1 MPPPPKS
8 PWRPLRYPLLRSL
21 WIASVA
27 SNVGTWLQ
35 SVGASWLMTTLTP
48 SSTQVALV
56 QVATSLPMFLLALP
70 SGALAD
76 VMDRRRLLVVTQGWM
91 LASAAGL
98 ALISA
103 LGGVTPGLLLLF
115 TFLLGLGTAFNGPAW
130 QAILPEL
137 VPREELP
144 EAIVLNSVGFNIARA
159 AGPALGGLIVAA
171 AGPSATFA
179 LNAVS
184 FLGVLVVLW
193 RWKRPVEESVLPAE
207 RFLGAMQTGVRYV
220 RHAPE
225 LIAVLW
231 RGSAFVFCGS
241 ALWALLPVVARVEL
255 QRGPGAYGLLLGLLG
270 VGAVAAA
277 FVLPRLKRNN
287 STDLVVIVAT
297 LVFAG
302 GMLALAFLRSFPLVL
317 FAMLLSGGA
326 WLSALSSMNVAF
338 QTSLPA
344 WVRARALSVYLLTFY
359 AGLSAGSALWG
370 LLADH
375 FGLRASLV
383 AAAATTVVALLA
395 TARFHLRSGEGLN
408 LSPSRQW
415 PAPIVTHEPEPD
427 RGPVLVHVE
436 YEVDPAQAEEWS
448 AAMREMRRSRLRD
461 GAYEWSLFSD
471 ANRPNHHVEQYL
483 VSSWIEHLRQHERET
498 VADRELKRRIR
509 TFQTEPG
516 PPKVRYLIAERPGD
530 APPVAPPSGGVS
542 GAD

>member
-1 MPPPPKS
+1 MTPSPKS

-48 SSTQVALV
+48 STTQVALV

-70 SGALAD
+70 AGALAD
-76 VMDRRRLLVVTQGWM
+76 VMDRRRLLVATQSWM
-91 LASAAGL
+91 LAAAAGL
-98 ALISA
+98 ALTTG
-103 LGGVTPGLLLLF
+103 LGLASPGSLLLF

-137 VPREELP
+137 VPREDLP

-171 AGPSATFA
+171 AGPEATFA

-184 FLGVLVVLW
+184 FLGVLVVLV
-193 RWKRPVEESVLPAE
+193 RWKRPIEPSILPTE
-207 RFLGAMQTGVRYV
+207 RFFGAMQTGARYV

-231 RGSAFVFCGS
+231 RGTSFVFCGS

-255 QRGPGAYGLLLGLLG
+255 QRGPGSYGLLLGMLG
-270 VGAVAAA
+270 VGAVTAA
-277 FVLPRLKRNN
+277 FALPHLKRNN

-297 LVFAG
+297 LVFAA
-302 GMLALAFLRSFPLVL
+302 GMAALAFLKSFPLVL
-317 FAMLLSGGA
+317 LAMLLAGGA
-326 WLSALSSMNVAF
+326 WLSALSSLNVAF

-359 AGLSAGSALWG
+359 LGLSTGSALWG

-375 FGLRASLV
+375 FSLRVSLLAASG
-383 AAAATTVVALLA
+383 ATVVALLF

-415 PAPIVTHEPEPD
+415 PAPIVAHEPEPE

-436 YEVDPAQAEEWS
+436 YEVALDRAEEFRE
-448 AAMREMRRSRLRD
+448 AMQELRRSRLRD
-461 GAYEWSLFSD
+461 GAYEWGLFTD
-471 ANRPNHHVEQYL
+471 AGDATHHVEQY
-483 VSSWIEHLRQHERET
+483 VVATWIEHLRQHQRET
-498 VADRELKRRIR
+498 VSDRELKRKIR
-509 TFQTEPG
+509 TFQRNPG
-516 PPKVRYLIAERPGD
+516 PPKVRYLIAERPGGE
-530 APPVAPPSGGVS
+530 PFREVG
-542 GAD
+542 